1 MIKLGIIGGAAA
13 AAGELLRILVNHPDV
28 DLRFIY
34 APSLAGHPVTD
45 IHHGLMGECD
55 MAFTE
60 NPSFDRLDVVMLCEP
75 SPLAQRI
82 TLNPDELPELR
93 VIDLTGVYARQ
104 PEAEMIFGLSEVNRK
119 PLVRGAT
126 RAYVGSAAM
135 TAAAIALYPFASS
148 LLLNSDIKIALSGR
162 YTTAWDGDAEALAE
176 YLRGVQNSFCSKVLY
191 SPSDRVEEGSGRG
204 MRLEIDFPCSL
215 SVEEAIKLYD
225 PIYDDHNF
233 TFIAPRPVSVR
244 EVEGTQKCLLH
255 ISKPDP
261 ASIHIE
267 AVVDATMRGG
277 AGDATH
283 LLNLLFGLHER
294 TGLALKASN
303 F

>member
-1 MIKLGIIGGAAA
+1 MIKLGIVGGAAA

-28 DLRFIY
+28 DIRFIY

-45 IHHGLMGECD
+45 IHHGLIGECD
-55 MAFTE
+55 MTFTE
-60 NPSFDRLDVVMLCEP
+60 NPTFDRLDAVVLCEP

-82 TLNPDELPELR
+82 ALRPQEMPELR
-93 VIDLTGVYARQ
+93 VIDMTGVYARQ
-104 PEAEMIFGLSEVNRK
+104 PEAELIFGLSEVNRK
-119 PLVRGAT
+119 PLVRGAR

-135 TAAAIALYPFASS
+135 TAAAIALYPFAGS
-148 LLLNSDIKIALSGR
+148 LLLNSDITIALSGR

-176 YLRGVQNSFCSKVLY
+176 YLRGVQNSFCSRVTY
-191 SPSDRVEEGSGRG
+191 VPSERQEDGAGRG

-215 SVEEAIKLYD
+215 SVEEAGKLYD

-233 TFIAPRPVSVR
+233 TFISPRPVSVR

-255 ISKPDP
+255 LSKPSPDMM
-261 ASIHIE
+261 HIE